1 MDVVLIFPVNMGTLP
16 TFTASGDLPLKND
29 LQAVCDSQHAGSWES
44 LLLSRKERHSQ
55 RVFPGLYFA

>member
-29 LQAVCDSQHAGSWES
+29 LQAVCDSQHAGS
-44 LLLSRKERHSQ
+44 
-55 RVFPGLYFA
+55 